1 MSNIENVAS
10 HGQPL
15 AAGVSASASALVG
28 AATRLHMTERLTG
41 AEALFEAALAE
52 VELEAARLRA
62 LVATERA
69 RLARLARGR
78 R

>member
-1 MSNIENVAS
+1 MTPSSPRSRA
-10 HGQPL
+10 PL
-15 AAGVSASASALVG
+15 AAAVSSSATALVG
-28 AATRLHMTERLTG
+28 AATRLYMTERLTG
-41 AEALFEAALAE
+41 AETLFEAALAE